1 MIQSSNEINPKERIL
16 IVDDEENICAVLSHA
31 LTAKGYEVET
41 ASSCQLA
48 LDLFESKPFNLV
60 LQDIKMPGM
69 GGIELIRKYKG
80 KKPSVMI
87 IVITA
92 FSNFPDEVEA
102 MRLGVYDY
110 LRKPFEDNDNVITTV
125 RRALKAQEL
134 LCAFKEHKDNKP
146 AFKPFIG
153 DNEKIQ
159 AIYDIIHR
167 VTGTDS
173 TILIQGENG
182 TGKELVA
189 RTLHYSSARAYGPFI
204 PVNCGSFPE
213 HLLESELFGHVKG
226 SFTNAFY
233 DKKGLIEAAD
243 NGTFFLDEVG
253 EFSPAMQ
260 VKLLRVIEERE
271 IKPIGSTET
280 KRIDVRFIAA
290 TNSDLQE
297 KVKSGEFREDLFYRL
312 NVITITLPPLRERR
326 DDIPLL
332 AGHFLAK
339 CNQTLKKSV
348 TRFTPEALE
357 LLRNYD
363 WPGNVRELE
372 NVIQRAVILTK
383 NTFIGSSDLS
393 LKSFGLTGRKDL
405 INTFPEEGINLEE
418 KTKDMEV
425 DYILKALNKTN
436 HNITEAA
443 NLLKMPARALR
454 YKIKKYGIGKQ

>member
-1 MIQSSNEINPKERIL
+1 MTQPTTEIDPKERIL
-16 IVDDEENICAVLSHA
+16 VVDDEEDICAVLTHA
-31 LTAKGYEVET
+31 LTAKGYAVET
-41 ASSCQLA
+41 ASSCQSA
-48 LDLFESKPFNLV
+48 LNLFESKSFTLV

-69 GGIELIRKYKG
+69 GGIELIRRYK
-80 KKPSVMI
+80 KKEPSVMI
-87 IVITA
+87 VVITA

-110 LRKPFEDNDNVITTV
+110 LRKPFDNENVITTV

-134 LCAFKEHKDNKP
+134 LSAFKEHKNNKP

-173 TILIQGENG
+173 TVLIQGENG

-226 SFTNAFY
+226 AFTNAFY
-233 DKKGLIEAAD
+233 DKKGLMEAAD

-253 EFSPAMQ
+253 EFSPALQ

-280 KRIDVRFIAA
+280 KKIDVRFIAA

-297 KVKSGEFREDLFYRL
+297 KVKAGEFREDLFYRL
-312 NVITITLPPLRERR
+312 NVITINLPPLRERR

-339 CNQTLKKSV
+339 YNHTLKKSV

-357 LLRNYD
+357 LLRSYD

-383 NTFIGSSDLS
+383 NTFIEPGNLS
-393 LKSFGLTGRKDL
+393 LKSLGLTAIKAQD
-405 INTFPEEGINLEE
+405 NFFPDEGINLEE
-418 KTKDMEV
+418 KAKDMEV
-425 DYILKALNKTN
+425 DYILKALDKTN
-436 HNITEAA
+436 SNITQAA
-443 NLLKMPARALR
+443 NLLKIPVRALR
-454 YKIKKYGIGKQ
+454 YKIKKYEIGGK